1 MIELKMVN
9 KAYGAQKVLEDV
21 TVTLERGRVH
31 GFVGRNGS
39 GKTVLLKCIAGLSR
53 RFAKKGFAFK
63 LLREDKD
70 RLLVYICHRGRLEA
84 YLFLPEVRA
93 FLKKFGYTYSS
104 AGEALE
110 QLEGRMN
117 GEFPHEIGVFLGYPL
132 ADVCGFLRD
141 PNGCILCGCWKVYAN
156 ADEAAKTFER
166 FRRCSAC
173 ICLHLQRGRSLS
185 QIFNV
190 V

>member
-1 MIELKMVN
+1 MNVTEFTIGRYCGVTFAGLKIASLVSLA
-9 KAYGAQKVLEDV
+9 KGEEDV
-21 TVTLERGRVH
+21 
-31 GFVGRNGS
+31 
-39 GKTVLLKCIAGLSR
+39 IACLSR

-70 RLLVYICHRGRLEA
+70 RLLVYICHRERLENC
-84 YLFLPEVRA
+84 LFLSEVRT
-93 FLKKFGYTYSS
+93 FLKQFGYEYCS
-104 AGEALE
+104 ADEALE
-110 QLEGRMN
+110 QLKGRMV

-141 PNGCILCGCWKVYAN
+141 PGGCILCGCWKVYEN

-166 FRRCSAC
+166 YRRCSAC
-173 ICLHLQRGRSLS
+173 ICRHMRNGKSLA

-190 V
+190 G